1 MEDCEIAVCQGKT
14 RGQLWAPIAER
25 VGRDSWKEEEEPSKD
40 QQKTPDYPPQSF
52 DLIAAPARVFLLH
65 TFFKYESNHTLFFLA
80 FARQKSATAR
90 QIIAVLLSLCE
101 KCAQEEVLLLDAT
114 N

>member
-40 QQKTPDYPPQSF
+40 QQKTPDYPPQSVWPF
-52 DLIAAPARVFLLH
+52 DLIAAPARFFLLH
-65 TFFKYESNHTLFFLA
+65 TFFKYESNHTLFFWHLLD
-80 FARQKSATAR
+80 RNL
-90 QIIAVLLSLCE
+90 IITVLLSLCE